1 MTRITRNIIQAMRI
15 LLTLCLLVG
24 GTISY
29 SQDDPSMIFAGKVR
43 NENGKSISGA
53 SIKILRNG
61 KEVHSATTDANGE
74 FDSYM
79 DYYGYV
85 YSIVISKNGLTT
97 NTIEINSKEGYHEE
111 DVPLEIKIPIKVELL
126 IKKDG
131 VNYGVVEN
139 TPIERFRIDPNTGQ
153 LSEDFKYIDQRKDE
167 IKDYLKKLEGDAKD
181 KEKKF
186 QQLKK
191 SGEQALAKK
200 EYGKAIEDWKAA
212 LELKDDEELTE
223 KLVDAEFAYKDILK
237 EKELLAKM
245 DKLIAEGDD
254 LVNLLKFE
262 NAKEKYEAAQRVLP
276 KNKKPKERLEELNK
290 KIENLENE
298 KSDKQYTELMKRAE
312 IKVSSESYNEA
323 KTLFAEAQKI
333 KPKEKDPTKRI
344 KEIDKLL
351 EDIAKNK
358 AEYDQTIITAN
369 GLLAAKEYE
378 KAKSSYEKASS
389 LLPSEQ
395 LPKEKISEI
404 NSILEQIKKDNEAYD
419 KLISQ
424 ADDLYGKE
432 KFEEAISD

>member
-1 MTRITRNIIQAMRI
+1 MYFYPSKAESKTLCQKTRLHSMSQNTLNIKPTLRI

-24 GTISY
+24 VTISF
-29 SQDDPSMIFAGKVR
+29 SQDDPSMIFAGKIR
-43 NENGKSISGA
+43 DENGKSISGA
-53 SIKILRNG
+53 LVKILRNG
-61 KEVHSATTDANGE
+61 KEVYSATTDASGE

-85 YSIVISKNGLTT
+85 YSIVISKNRLTT
-97 NTIEINSKEGYHEE
+97 NTIEINSKDGYHEE

-167 IKDYLKKLEGDAKD
+167 IKDYFKKLEGDEKD

-191 SGEQALAKK
+191 SGEQSLAKK

-290 KIENLENE
+290 KIENL
-298 KSDKQYTELMKRAE
+298 R
-312 IKVSSESYNEA
+312 
-323 KTLFAEAQKI
+323 
-333 KPKEKDPTKRI
+333 TK
-344 KEIDKLL
+344 
-351 EDIAKNK
+351 N
-358 AEYDQTIITAN
+358 
-369 GLLAAKEYE
+369 
-378 KAKSSYEKASS
+378 
-389 LLPSEQ
+389 
-395 LPKEKISEI
+395 
-404 NSILEQIKKDNEAYD
+404 
-419 KLISQ
+419 LISSM
-424 ADDLYGKE
+424 LNL
-432 KFEEAISD
+432 